1 MMCIIQTTTLNVI
14 VLVWGRGGDI
24 MTRNRYKENM
34 DINLILSHR
43 LTYLHTYCQIYP
55 PPVGLPTS
63 GSRPP

>member
-14 VLVWGRGGDI
+14 VLVWGGDI

-43 LTYLHTYCQIYP
+43 LAYLHTYCQIYP